1 MAFVEG
7 AHLFSF
13 SSDAVSPLLWLVTV
27 YSSLNIISIAWS
39 IISQENVC
47 LPCYIN
53 QSISYFSLS
62 GLSPPY
68 LVRTSERSQRNGF
81 ENRAKDR
88 NYKKKMKFA
97 MKCKVCRK
105 VNTTLE
111 SESLWYATLS
121 CIFSCCY
128 FLNIIINRFM
138 LDCEFR
144 KVNLS
149 YKWIPHEYLK
159 HLIIKSHSAPHIGA
173 GDMLFSFIF
182 WNINSTK
189 QSVSFNTF

>member
-1 MAFVEG
+1 MKNEWRNGIRILVAFVEG
-7 AHLFSF
+7 GHLFSF

-47 LPCYIN
+47 LPYYIK
-53 QSISYFSLS
+53 QSISYFPLS
-62 GLSPPY
+62 GLSPPH

-97 MKCKVCRK
+97 MKCKVCHK

-111 SESLWYATLS
+111 SESLWYVILS
-121 CIFSCCY
+121 CILSCCFFFKY
-128 FLNIIINRFM
+128 HN
-138 LDCEFR
+138 
-144 KVNLS
+144 
-149 YKWIPHEYLK
+149 
-159 HLIIKSHSAPHIGA
+159 
-173 GDMLFSFIF
+173 
-182 WNINSTK
+182 
-189 QSVSFNTF
+189 